1 MYSVAIYTY
10 SLKNANECRSLL
22 PSDAN
27 IYGQRI
33 PFLPLITATRST
45 LVVVAFVLS
54 ANCQG
59 ASLPFPS
66 VGGGQG
72 ARLFVE
78 SEVNWTWWW
87 WSMVAVSIILITR
100 SDTLFQHVLMHIFIN
115 YIVVLYVDV
124 VVETVI
130 RGYY

>member
-1 MYSVAIYTY
+1 MSFPSI
-10 SLKNANECRSLL
+10 

-33 PFLPLITATRST
+33 PFLPLITAKRST

-66 VGGGQG
+66 VDGGQG
-72 ARLFVE
+72 VRLFVE
-78 SEVNWTWWW
+78 SEVNWTWPGGGQ
-87 WSMVAVSIILITR
+87 WSQSR
-100 SDTLFQHVLMHIFIN
+100 
-115 YIVVLYVDV
+115 LY
-124 VVETVI
+124 
-130 RGYY
+130 